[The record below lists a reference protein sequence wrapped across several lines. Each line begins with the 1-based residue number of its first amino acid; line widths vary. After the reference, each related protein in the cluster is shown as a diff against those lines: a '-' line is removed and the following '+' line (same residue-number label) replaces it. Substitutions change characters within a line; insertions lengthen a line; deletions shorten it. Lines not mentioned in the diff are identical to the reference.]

1 MGAFSPPHDFP
12 KKVPFEANF
21 IWNVFDNVAWGYPLP
36 KCSQLMAPLSDDDGN
51 SGGGI
56 PVKTRMKRIL
66 FTRKKSIK
74 IGNAVNFSRCT
85 ICTKLH

>member
-1 MGAFSPPHDFP
+1 M
-12 KKVPFEANF
+12 
-21 IWNVFDNVAWGYPLP
+21 FDDVAWGYPLL
-36 KCSQLMAPLSDDDGN
+36 KCSPHKAPLNDDDGN

-85 ICTKLH
+85 ICTKLHLEGVPTLCLLLSSYLG

>member
-1 MGAFSPPHDFP
+1 
-12 KKVPFEANF
+12 
-21 IWNVFDNVAWGYPLP
+21 
-36 KCSQLMAPLSDDDGN
+36 MAPLNDDDGN

-85 ICTKLH
+85 ICTKLHLEGVPTLCLLSLYLG